1 MKRLSL
7 LKKEIAL
14 VVTACLLVGCGET
27 AKKETVAV
35 ETGTSE
41 VVAETATEAPAA
53 EEPTEGNGERKILH
67 AGSSAGMFGASNL
80 DPATD
85 WNGWYLSFAGV
96 AETLFKLDDAY
107 DAIPTLVES
116 FDEPTDGVTWVFHLR
131 DDVYFSNGEKM
142 TAQSVVDCF
151 ERTLSINNRG
161 ESTLAYESM
170 SADGQD
176 LTIVTPYADPTFI
189 YSLCDPLLTVYYV
202 GDSEDYENGAHCTG
216 PFVVDQFTPEVEMV
230 LLKNENYWG
239 GEVKIDEAHLM
250 TFGDDDAMVMAM
262 QNGELDICDGTSSAV
277 LVCNETTGFNV
288 LSIDTSRAEKIIF
301 NFNASDFAKDAAVR
315 EAIAWTVDREGYE
328 KISNGTKRAN
338 WGIYPATLSYGD
350 NSKLDIHIK
359 EQNLE
364 KAAEVLD
371 NAGYVDTDNDGVRE
385 MNGAPISL
393 VMAVT
398 ENASTD
404 FCDVLASDLRSIG
417 VEMRT
422 ESYLNLDSFETY
434 NGVNWDMSLSGKYMT
449 PTGDASYFFDQD
461 VITGGSANYGGY
473 SNPELDKLADQL
485 HKTFGDDARNELV
498 FRMEQMLLDDNSY
511 IVYCNGTNTYITSS
525 RVSGYKPCPSNYYY
539 LDANV
544 DLD

>member
-1 MKRLSL
+1 MKRTDV
-7 LKKEIAL
+7 LKKGIVLA
-14 VVTACLLVGCGET
+14 VTACLLSGCSENT
-27 AKKETVAV
+27 A
-35 ETGTSE
+35 TGTS
-41 VVAETATEAPAA
+41 ATAPETTEGSGKETSATEMA
-53 EEPTEGNGERKILH
+53 GEKKILH

-80 DPATD
+80 DPAVD
-85 WNGWYLSFAGV
+85 WNGWFLSFAGI

-107 DAIPTLVES
+107 NAVPTLVES
-116 FDEPTDGVTWVFHLR
+116 YEEPTDGVTWVFHLR

-151 ERTLSINNRG
+151 ERTLGINNRS
-161 ESTLAYESM
+161 ESTLNVAGM

-176 LTIVTPYADPTFI
+176 LTIVTPFEDPTFI

-202 GDSEDYENGAHCTG
+202 GESEDYENASHCTG
-216 PFVVDQFTPEVEMV
+216 PFVIDQFTPEVEMV
-230 LLKNENYWG
+230 LTKNENYWG
-239 GEVKIDEAHLM
+239 GDVRIDEAHLI

-277 LVCNETTGFNV
+277 LVCNESTGYNV
-288 LSIDTSRAEKIIF
+288 LSIDTSRAEKIMF
-301 NFNASDFAKDAAVR
+301 NYNDSDFANDGAIR
-315 EAIAWTVDREGYE
+315 EAIAWSVDREGYE
-328 KISNGTKRAN
+328 TISNGTKRAN
-338 WGIYPATLSYGD
+338 WGIYPATLTYGD

-359 EQNLE
+359 EQDLE

-371 NAGYVDTDNDGVRE
+371 DAGYVDTDGDGIRE
-385 MNGAPISL
+385 MNGTPISL

-398 ENASTD
+398 DNASTD
-404 FCDVLASDLRSIG
+404 FCDVLASDLRSVGI
-417 VEMRT
+417 EMRT

-449 PTGDASYFFDQD
+449 PTGNASYFFDQD
-461 VITGGSANYGGY
+461 VVTDGSANYGGY
-473 SNPELDKLADQL
+473 SNPEIDKLADEL
-485 HKTFGDDARNELV
+485 HKTFGEEKRNELV
-498 FRMEQMLLDDNSY
+498 FKMEQILLDDNSF
-511 IVYCNGTNTYITSS
+511 IVYCNGTNTYITSD

>member
-1 MKRLSL
+1 MKKIDV
-7 LKKEIAL
+7 LKKGIAL
-14 VVTACLLVGCGET
+14 TMTACLLGGCGQT
-27 AKKETVAV
+27 ANV
-35 ETGTSE
+35 ETSSTETGAAE
-41 VVAETATEAPAA
+41 VTANESATEDVTTEAPA
-53 EEPTEGNGERKILH
+53 EKKVLH

-80 DPATD
+80 DPACD

-116 FDEPTDGVTWVFHLR
+116 FDEPADGVTWVFHLR

-151 ERTLSINNRG
+151 ERTLSTNNRG
-161 ESTLAYESM
+161 ETTLTVESM

-189 YSLCDPLLTVYYV
+189 YNLCDPLLTVYYV
-202 GDSEDYENGAHCTG
+202 GDGEDYENASHCTG

-230 LLKNENYWG
+230 VVKNENYWG

-277 LVCNETTGFNV
+277 LVCNETTGYNV
-288 LSIDTSRAEKIIF
+288 LSIDTSRAEKIMF
-301 NFNASDFAKDAAVR
+301 NYNSSDFANDAAIR
-315 EAIAWTVDREGYE
+315 EAIAWSVDREGYE

-371 NAGYVDTDNDGVRE
+371 NAGYVDTDNDGIRE
-385 MNGAPISL
+385 MKGANISL

-417 VEMRT
+417 IEMRT

-449 PTGDASYFFDQD
+449 PTGNASYFFDQD
-461 VITGGSANYGGY
+461 VITDGSANYGGY
-473 SNPELDKLADQL
+473 SNPELDKLAEEL
-485 HKTFGDDARNELV
+485 HKTFGDEKRNELV
-498 FRMEQMLLDDNSY
+498 FKMEQMLLDDNSF

-539 LDANV
+539 LDENV

>member
-1 MKRLSL
+1 MKKFDV
-7 LKKEIAL
+7 LKKGIAL
-14 VVTACLLVGCGET
+14 AMAACLLAGCG
-27 AKKETVAV
+27 ANANV
-35 ETGTSE
+35 ETGSADANAEE
-41 VVAETATEAPAA
+41 VTTEVAAEAPATEA
-53 EEPTEGNGERKILH
+53 TGEKKVLH

-80 DPATD
+80 DPACD

-107 DAIPTLVES
+107 DAVPTLVES
-116 FDEPTDGVTWVFHLR
+116 YDEPADGVTWVFHLR
-131 DDVYFSNGEKM
+131 DDVYFTNGEKM

-151 ERTLSINNRG
+151 TRTLDINNRG
-161 ESTLAYESM
+161 ETTLAVESM

-176 LTIVTPYADPTFI
+176 LTLVTPYADPTFV

-202 GDSEDYENGAHCTG
+202 GDSEDYENASHCTG
-216 PFVVDQFTPEVEMV
+216 PFAVDQFTPEVEMV
-230 LLKNENYWG
+230 VVKNDNYWG
-239 GEVKIDEAHLM
+239 GDVKIDEAHLI

-277 LVCNETTGFNV
+277 LVCNETTGYNV
-288 LSIDTSRAEKIIF
+288 LSIDTSRAEKIMF
-301 NFNASDFAKDAAVR
+301 NYNASDFAKDAAIR

-371 NAGYVDTDNDGVRE
+371 NAGYTDTDNDGIRE
-385 MNGAPISL
+385 MNGTPISL
-393 VMAVT
+393 VLAVT

-449 PTGDASYFFDQD
+449 PTGNASYFFDQD

-473 SNPELDKLADQL
+473 SNPELDKLAEEL
-485 HKTFGDDARNELV
+485 HQTFGDEKRNELV
-498 FRMEQMLLDDNSY
+498 FKMEQMLLDDNSF